1 MVHMKNVDFDSKLA
15 RKVSI
20 LVQQL
25 LKTTQILSISIE
37 TLKFDF
43 KGVNFSTVFL
53 KKKVKCKKR
62 RLNT

>member
-1 MVHMKNVDFDSKLA
+1 MKNVDFDAKLA
-15 RKVSI
+15 RNVSI
-20 LVQQL
+20 LMQQL

-43 KGVNFSTVFL
+43 KGVNFSMVFL
-53 KKKVKCKKR
+53 RKKVKCKKR